1 MSFNLAPHAFAL
13 SVAAQMSAR
22 VMGKSELMG
31 RPQFVIKAVA
41 ARLRIGVRAVE
52 AFLRRIL
59 ILMALEMEPDLVFVL
74 KPENM
79 ARKKESDRLKLR
91 AKKPH
96 FRIYTMPDKPYYFD
110 FEARFPPKYELYQ
123 PHDFHTTDADTHAAA
138 REPVKVD
145 IANWLARLDQLQ
157 DIALDPIAKAR
168 RLARSLAKTRPG
180 ILRGPPQ
187 HHRVMR
193 RQGTEAEAIYD
204 AMAFQIMQRSRT
216 RPPPLP
222 PPRRGPKPSITV
234 LDWGPDFLPFA
245 LRGRLR
251 LP

>member
-1 MSFNLAPHAFAL
+1 MSFNLAPHAVAL

-59 ILMALEMEPDLVFVL
+59 ILMALEMEPNLVFVL

-79 ARKKESDRLKLR
+79 ARKKDGPKKLR
-91 AKKPH
+91 AKKPY
-96 FRIYTMPDKPYYFD
+96 FRVYTMPDKSYYFD
-110 FEARFPPKYELYQ
+110 FDAKFPKVLEFYQ
-123 PHDFHTTDADTHAAA
+123 PYDFRVTDADTHAAA

-145 IANWLARLDQLQ
+145 IGNWLARLDQLQ
-157 DIALDPIAKAR
+157 DIALNPVAKAR

-180 ILRGPPQ
+180 ILSAPPQ
-187 HHRVMR
+187 RPRVMR

-204 AMAFQIMQRSRT
+204 AMAYQIMTKSRN

-222 PPRRGPKPSITV
+222 PPRRGPKPTITV
-234 LDWGPDFLPFA
+234 LDWRPAFLPFGI
-245 LRGRLR
+245 RG
-251 LP
+251 

>member
-1 MSFNLAPHAFAL
+1 MSFNLAPHAVAL

-91 AKKPH
+91 AKKPY
-96 FRIYTMPDKPYYFD
+96 FRVYTMPDKPYYFD
-110 FEARFPPKYELYQ
+110 FDAKFPKALELYQ

-157 DIALDPIAKAR
+157 DIALNPIAKAR

-204 AMAFQIMQRSRT
+204 AMAYQIMQRSRT

-222 PPRRGPKPSITV
+222 SPRRGPKPSVT
-234 LDWGPDFLPFA
+234 LLSFGPPSLLKWA
-245 LRGRLR
+245 N
-251 LP
+251 

>member
-79 ARKKESDRLKLR
+79 ARKKEADRLKLR

-96 FRIYTMPDKPYYFD
+96 FRVYTMPDKPYYFD
-110 FEARFPPKYELYQ
+110 FDAKFPPEYKLYD
-123 PHDFHTTDADTHAAA
+123 PDRKNAHTDADTHVAT

-145 IANWLARLDQLQ
+145 IGNWLARLDQLQ
-157 DIALDPIAKAR
+157 DIALNPIAKAR

-204 AMAFQIMQRSRT
+204 AMAFQIMTKSRS

-222 PPRRGPKPSITV
+222 PPRRGPKPSVT
-234 LDWGPDFLPFA
+234 LLSFGPPSLLKWA
-245 LRGRLR
+245 N
-251 LP
+251 

>member
-52 AFLRRIL
+52 AFLRRLL

-79 ARKKESDRLKLR
+79 ARKKDGPKKLR
-91 AKKPH
+91 AKKPY
-96 FRIYTMPDKPYYFD
+96 FRVYTMPDKPYYFD
-110 FEARFPPKYELYQ
+110 FEARFPKALEFYQ
-123 PHDFHTTDADTHAAA
+123 PYDARATDADTHAAV

-145 IANWLARLDQLQ
+145 ITNWLARLDQLQ
-157 DIALDPIAKAR
+157 DIALNPVAKAR

-204 AMAFQIMQRSRT
+204 AMAFQIMTKSRS

-222 PPRRGPKPSITV
+222 PPRRGPKPSVT
-234 LDWGPDFLPFA
+234 LLSFGPPSLLKWA
-245 LRGRLR
+245 N
-251 LP
+251 